1 MGLRVGEIGLKTLLI
16 EQIKG
21 FELYLRSQIR

>member
-1 MGLRVGEIGLKTLLI
+1 MGLQVGRIGLKTLLI

-21 FELYLRSQIR
+21 FELYFGPQIR